1 MKRYLNIIALIA
13 CFAGLLVFMEK
24 VVKPLIIDVAR
35 SDLFLEDTS
44 EEGGPEAD
52 SATMIA
58 LAYAHCSTYIENQF
72 DDDAMINFAPKPLHF
87 WSIGNYQ
94 YVINSQLELT
104 DDSGVSQDKKFVCEI
119 KYTGGAEGDPSNFD
133 QWSIEGLSGLD

>member
-1 MKRYLNIIALIA
+1 MKRYLNIIAFIVT
-13 CFAGLLVFMEK
+13 FIGLLVFMEK

-44 EEGGPEAD
+44 EEGGPDAD

-58 LAYAHCSTYIENQF
+58 MAYAHCSTYIENQF
-72 DDDAMINFAPKPLHF
+72 DDDTMINFAPKPLNF
-87 WSIGNYQ
+87 WNIKNYQ
-94 YVINSQLELT
+94 YVINAQLEIT
-104 DDSGVSQDKKFVCEI
+104 DDSGVPQDKKFACEI
-119 KYTGGAEGDPSNFD
+119 KYTGGAEGEPSDFE

>member
-13 CFAGLLVFMEK
+13 FFVGLLVFMEK

-44 EEGGPEAD
+44 DQGGPEVD

-58 LAYAHCSTYIENQF
+58 LAYAHCSTYIENEYG
-72 DDDAMINFAPKPLHF
+72 DDILINFAAKPLHF
-87 WSIGNYQ
+87 WSLGNYE
-94 YVINSQLELT
+94 YVINAELEIT
-104 DDSGVSQDKKFVCEI
+104 DDSGVAQDKKFVCRI
-119 KYTGGAEGDPSNFD
+119 KYTGGPEGNTSDFEE
-133 QWSIEGLSGLD
+133 WSIEGLSGLD